1 MVLFRMSSKQ
11 FNEKEKITRRSFV
24 KLVLVASSALVI
36 GAFTPLGFYFQ
47 GQASSVQNSNEIK
60 IGNLN
65 DLKRQADQSSSGI
78 ATTIFLYPPETDAYY
93 TNILIVRK
101 TPDGSGN
108 LGDYDVKAFNRTCVH
123 LQCLVNFN
131 PNNPEF
137 GPVLQCPCHGSIYRL
152 TDAMPLAGPA
162 KLLNLNPLP
171 QIILKIVKATGD
183 IYAIG
188 FNGKIVLGRPKD
200 QPLQNPIL
208 V

>member
-108 LGDYDVKAFNRTCVH
+108 LSDYDVKAFNRTCVH

-152 TDAMPLAGPA
+152 TDALPLAGPA